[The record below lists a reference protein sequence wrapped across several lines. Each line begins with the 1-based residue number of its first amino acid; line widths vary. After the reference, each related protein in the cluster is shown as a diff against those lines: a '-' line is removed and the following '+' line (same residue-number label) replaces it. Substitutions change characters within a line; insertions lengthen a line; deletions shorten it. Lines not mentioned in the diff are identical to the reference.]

1 MKLYGLVLAFIA
13 MVGVMATFVSGGTA
27 YADWG
32 CPESA
37 GIDDRCVAENYDNI
51 VPSER
56 GVSPD
61 QYKKMIQDC
70 KSGNSDGFD
79 WGGATYG
86 ECANAAAL
94 CLQRAIDTSGCTAN
108 NLATLA
114 VHCNDGKNTS
124 NGCDNDKIRE
134 LNDNYIKK
142 IKDDASNK
150 AEQTCN
156 LQGNAQAQF
165 DQKQA
170 CKDAVIN
177 ACQDQNPLKT
187 NGTVSSQKKYNE
199 YGASEYQ
206 TCLNNAMR
214 NSAKNADECTARG
227 GQPQTDDKGAY
238 TGCGTPPPA
247 QQNGTCKDGSKPDA
261 TSGKCTDGSSPT
273 QHVNNPGN
281 GEQFQNC
288 GEAET
293 VLVSCTAQNCG
304 LGANTI
310 FSGTP
315 VIGCVL
321 KFGIQA
327 LTVLVGVGAV
337 AGIAWESLQY
347 ARAQDNQSAVANA
360 RDRIRDIVIGLVV
373 YIFMIAIL
381 QWLIPGMVIG

>member
-1 MKLYGLVLAFIA
+1 MKLSGLLLSFIATVGVVSAFIS
-13 MVGVMATFVSGGTA
+13 SGTV

-32 CPESA
+32 CPA
-37 GIDDRCVAENYDNI
+37 NANINDRCVAETYDSI
-51 VPSER
+51 VPQER
-56 GVSPD
+56 GVTPD

-70 KSGNSDGFD
+70 KSGDADGFD
-79 WGGATYG
+79 WGGAG
-86 ECANAAAL
+86 DGACANAAAL

-124 NGCDNDKIRE
+124 NGCDNDKIQE
-134 LNDNYIKK
+134 MNDNYIKK
-142 IKDDASNK
+142 LKDDATNK
-150 AEQTCN
+150 ADQTCSV
-156 LQGNAQAQF
+156 QGNAQTQF

-170 CKDAVIN
+170 CKDAVTN
-177 ACQDQNPLKT
+177 ACSNQNPLKDH
-187 NGTVSSQKKYNE
+187 GTVGGQKKYNE
-199 YGASEYQ
+199 YGVSEYQ
-206 TCLNNAMR
+206 TCLNNALR

-227 GQPQTDDKGAY
+227 GKPQVDDKGAY
-238 TGCGTPPPA
+238 TGCGIPPSS
-247 QQNGTCKDGSKPDA
+247 QQNGTCKDGSKPDTA
-261 TSGKCTDGSSPT
+261 GKCKDGSTPT
-273 QHVNNPGN
+273 QSTVNPPKN

-293 VLVSCTAQNCG
+293 VLVSCNAQNCG

-327 LTVLVGVGAV
+327 LTVLVGIGAI

-347 ARAQDNQSAVANA
+347 ARAQDNQSMVANA